1 MVRCARCGKLI
12 NTEVDV
18 LSYDGKRI
26 FVNACE
32 SIFYDNQ
39 YKCDI
44 HKFCP
49 ACTKAYIEWLEN
61 GRNMK
66 K

>member
-1 MVRCARCGKLI
+1 MVKCARCVKLI

-26 FVNACE
+26 IVNACE
-32 SIFYDNQ
+32 SILGDGQ
-39 YKCDI
+39 YKCEI

-49 ACTKAYIEWLEN
+49 ACTKEYIEWLKN
-61 GRNMK
+61 GRNIGK
-66 K
+66 

>member
-1 MVRCARCGKLI
+1 MVKCARCGKLI

-18 LSYDGKRI
+18 LRYNENSI

-32 SIFYDNQ
+32 SIVGNGQ
-39 YKCDI
+39 YKCEL

-61 GRNMK
+61 GRNIK